1 MSQPSE
7 FQKRISG
14 EWHGYPSTF
23 DREGNHLGY
32 NKVHRESV
40 FDPATGATTYIMNTH
55 FHDLPSV
62 DFHRLATPDGFK
74 FGVSDSDQDRVYLG
88 PDFYG
93 SGQPYG
99 GLVNSHYYSP
109 FWCCDL
115 NTLNWVLDDGKLQVY
130 SSLLYEGPTI
140 KYVFNGLYRVAH
152 DYHTNPVTR
161 AEIDAF
167 CESER
172 ANGPRPHVLPSKR
185 SGVFEGAMHVYRA
198 DQTQVGDAHVRITYT
213 PTGLVTAEQTVE
225 IEAPVE
231 TGLSRRYTFHRA
243 REVNRHTFHGPDVFG
258 NGLAYGR
265 ALFISQHFAGLAL
278 RISGREFLLDA
289 HYTLANV
296 WMVHQSNR
304 LAFIMFGVLHWTER

>member
-1 MSQPSE
+1 MSEPSE

-32 NKVHRESV
+32 NKVNRESA
-40 FDPATGATTYIMNTH
+40 FDPATGATTYIMHTH
-55 FHDLPSV
+55 FHDLPAV
-62 DFHRLATPDGFK
+62 DFHRLATPDGFR
-74 FGVSDSDQDRVYLG
+74 FGVKDGDHDRVYLG

-109 FWCCDL
+109 FWDCDL
-115 NTLNWVLDDGKLQVY
+115 NTLNWVLDDGQTQVY

-152 DYHTNPVTR
+152 DYHTNPATR

-167 CESER
+167 CERER
-172 ANGPRPHVLPSKR
+172 REGPRPHVLPSKR

-198 DQTQVGDAHVRITYT
+198 DQTSAGDARVRITYT
-213 PTGLVTAEQTVE
+213 PTDLRTAEQTVE
-225 IEAPVE
+225 IEAPSE
-231 TGLSRRYTFHRA
+231 TGLSRRYTLRRT
-243 REVNRHTFHGPDVFG
+243 RERNRHTFCGPDVFG

-265 ALFISQHFAGLAL
+265 ALFISQHFAGAPL
-278 RISGREFLLDA
+278 RITGREFLLDA
-289 HYTLANV
+289 QYTLANV
-296 WMVHQSNR
+296 WMVHRSNR
-304 LAFIMFGVLHWTER
+304 LAFILFGVLRWREL